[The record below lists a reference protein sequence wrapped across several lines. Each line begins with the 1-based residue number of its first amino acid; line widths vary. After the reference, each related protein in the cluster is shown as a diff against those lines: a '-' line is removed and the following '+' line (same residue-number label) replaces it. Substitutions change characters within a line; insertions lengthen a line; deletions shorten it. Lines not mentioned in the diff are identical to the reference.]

1 MKYVDDMVTVSDNEI
16 SAAILLLMERTKQIV
31 EPSGA
36 SSLAAVLA
44 GKIESRDRKTVCLLS
59 GGNID
64 VSFIHRVIDQGLV
77 SRHRRLKFTVRLPD
91 APGRLIGMLQVVA
104 DSGANILMIDHDR
117 LSNILGPSE
126 ILVHVACEVG
136 GEEHGRSVIESM
148 RAKGYIVTTD
158 QQ

>member
-1 MKYVDDMVTVSDNEI
+1 
-16 SAAILLLMERTKQIV
+16 
-31 EPSGA
+31 
-36 SSLAAVLA
+36 SLAAVLA
-44 GKIESRDRKTVCLLS
+44 GKVDAREHKTVCLLS

-91 APGRLIGMLQVVA
+91 ASGKLIGMLQVVA

-117 LSNILGPSE
+117 LSNTLGPSE

-136 GEEHGRSVIESM
+136 GEEHGRSVINSLRE
-148 RAKGYIVTTD
+148 RGYAVMTE